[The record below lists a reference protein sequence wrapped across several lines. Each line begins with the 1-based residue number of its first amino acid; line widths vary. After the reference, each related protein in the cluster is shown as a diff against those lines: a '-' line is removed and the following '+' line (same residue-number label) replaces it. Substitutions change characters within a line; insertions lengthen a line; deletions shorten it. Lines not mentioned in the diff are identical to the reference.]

1 MIKVIVDGASA
12 TTSGSSAVIAIPNDS
27 AGNTAHKV
35 RVSVGGNTYVLPGS
49 SAATATT
56 NSMIVTPEAP
66 LLLDTRGI
74 THIAH
79 LQLTA
84 AQQITV
90 VPVE

>member
-1 MIKVIVDGASA
+1 MIKVIADGASA
-12 TTSGSSAVIAIPNDS
+12 TTGGSSAVIAIPNDS
-27 AGNTAHKV
+27 AGNPAHKV
-35 RVSVGGNTYVLPGS
+35 RVSVQGATYVLPGT
-49 SAATATT
+49 SAAAATT
-56 NSMIVTPEAP
+56 ASMIVTAEAP

-84 AQQITV
+84 SQAITV